1 MLVTYTCPKCG
12 KVVCKALL
20 GGEAKCPKCNV
31 WTKEDEYIPPRAQKC
46 AQTI

>member
-1 MLVTYTCPKCG
+1 MLVKYTCPKCG
-12 KVVCKALL
+12 ELLCRALP

-31 WTKEDEYIPPRAQKC
+31 WTKEDEHKPRAQKC